1 MKKTVFLLAGLIL
14 AALTCGAQDAFRG
27 AYFMDTYLYGHT
39 MNPAL
44 TANRSYASVGL
55 GNIDLQTQTNLSAST
70 FFYPTNGG
78 VLTFLSDAVPAETFL
93 SKIHRHN
100 SEQLDLR
107 LDLINFGFWTKS
119 NQFHNFSLNV
129 RLAQSAAIPYD
140 IFRFLKNGS
149 TDGTDYDLSGAG
161 MRLRAYGEA
170 AYGISFPVTDEIR
183 IGGKVKALVGLA
195 YADARF
201 NRLDVTLSGE
211 RWSVSSEGQMLSS
224 SNLPTAQTIQAL
236 KPEEYLN
243 LDNID
248 FSTLKP
254 SGFGA
259 AIDLGATWDILPWLQ
274 LSASV
279 TDLGFISYKM
289 NRSTTQGSWE
299 YTGFDN
305 ISFDGEND
313 LEDQLQAKL
322 EQLQKLTEF
331 RKVGT
336 TSAMD
341 FLPATF
347 YVGAKAKPNDWFAAG
362 LLGTVRSQGA
372 FSWAEM
378 RGSVNL
384 EPCHWF
390 GWAGSIAYGTF
401 GPKFASMLN
410 LRLGPIGLSLGGEI
424 TSPYFIST
432 EPRASHTLED
442 YWNGDVVAI
451 PRDNLNV
458 NLMVG
463 LNLVFGKTPAK
474 RNHTGKYAEPLSEQ
488 LD

>member
-55 GNIDLQTQTNLSAST
+55 GNIDLQAQSNLGAST
-70 FFYPTNGG
+70 FIYPTSSG
-78 VLTFLSDAVPAETFL
+78 VVPFLSDAVPSDVFL

-100 SEQLDLR
+100 SEQLDFR
-107 LDLINFGFWTKS
+107 MDVFNFGFWTKS
-119 NQFHNFSLNV
+119 GQFHNFSMNIRV
-129 RLAQSAAIPYD
+129 AESAAIPYD

-149 TDGTDYDLSGAG
+149 TDGADYDLSGIG
-161 MRLRAYGEA
+161 MRLRSYGEV
-170 AYGISFPVTDEIR
+170 AYGISFPVTNGIR
-183 IGGKVKALVGLA
+183 IGGKVKALVGVA

-211 RWSVSSEGQMLSS
+211 RWSVASEGEMLSS
-224 SNLPTAQTIQAL
+224 SNLPITDNIQAL
-236 KPEEYLN
+236 KVEEF
-243 LDNID
+243 LDLDRID
-248 FSTLKP
+248 VSTLKP
-254 SGFGA
+254 SGYGA

-279 TDLGFISYKM
+279 TDLGFIRYKM

-299 YTGFDN
+299 YTGLEN
-305 ISFDGEND
+305 IPYEGEND
-313 LEDQLQAKL
+313 LEDQLQTKL
-322 EQLQKLTEF
+322 EQLRKLTEF
-331 RKVGT
+331 HRVGM

-341 FLPATF
+341 FLPATI
-347 YVGAKAKPNDWFAAG
+347 YVGAKAKPCDWFSAG

-372 FSWAEM
+372 YSWAEM
-378 RGSVNL
+378 RGAINL

-390 GWAGSIAYGTF
+390 GWSGSAAYGSF
-401 GPKFASMLN
+401 GPKFASMMN
-410 LRLGPIGLSLGGEI
+410 LRLGPFALTLGGEI
-424 TSPYFIST
+424 TSPFFISN
-432 EPRASHTLED
+432 EPRSSHTIED
-442 YWNGDVVAI
+442 YIDGDVVAL
-451 PRDNLNV
+451 PRDNINL

-474 RNHTGKYAEPLSEQ
+474 RNHTGKYAEPVSEQ